1 MKNVV
6 WASLLAAS
14 GVMIAGCHGGES
26 AATPGTVQ
34 TMQAR
39 VVESQEQQVPV
50 SLRSTGTVH
59 ARETAVVSAQV
70 MGRIQQVM
78 VREGD
83 NVRAGQTLIVL
94 DDAALRSQVEQAQAG
109 VKAALNMQAA
119 AQTNAAL
126 AASTLNRYKQLESEK
141 SVSPQEMDEMSRR
154 AEGAAASLEAIC
166 AQTDAARAQE
176 GGARTMLGYTHLV
189 APFAGVVTKRMA
201 DPGTMASPGVPLL
214 QVDQAGALQL
224 DATVDESAI
233 GAIHK
238 GMKVQVAVDG
248 EASTS
253 GTGTNLAGT
262 VAEIVPAAD
271 PSSHS
276 FLVKIDLSSS
286 SHMRAGMYGTAEFAN
301 GARQAILIPRSAVVV
316 RGSLSSVYVLD
327 SLGIAQLRYITLGAA
342 LGNLVEVLSGVSAGE
357 KLVDAP
363 SDRDLAG
370 KRIENSTEVRP

>member
-50 SLRSTGTVH
+50 SLRSTGTIH

-83 NVRAGQTLIVL
+83 SVRAGQTLVVL
-94 DDAALRSQVEQAQAG
+94 DDAALRASTDQAQAA
-109 VKAALNMQAA
+109 VKAAQSEQTA
-119 AQTNAAL
+119 AQTDAKL
-126 AASTLNRYKQLESEK
+126 AASTLQRYKQLQAEK
-141 SVSPQEMDEMSRR
+141 SVSPQEMDEVSRR
-154 AEGAAASLEAIC
+154 AEAAAARLEAVS

-176 GGARTMLGYTHLV
+176 SGARTMLSYTRLL
-189 APFAGVVTKRMA
+189 APFSGIVTARMA

-214 QVDQAGALQL
+214 QVDQAGVLQL

-238 GMKVQVAVDG
+238 GMKTQVAFDG
-248 EASTS
+248 GNSAS
-253 GTGTNLAGT
+253 LAGT

-271 PSSHS
+271 PASHS
-276 FLVKIDLSSS
+276 FLVKIDLASSS
-286 SHMRAGMYGTAEFAN
+286 QLRAGMYGTAEFSN
-301 GARQAILIPRSAVVV
+301 GTRQAILIPRSAVVM
-316 RGSLSSVYVLD
+316 RGSLASAYILD
-327 SLGIAQLRYITLGAA
+327 GQGIAQLRSLTLGAA
-342 LGNLVEVLSGVSAGE
+342 QGNLIEVLSGISSGE

-370 KRIENSTEVRP
+370 KRIEVQP